1 MKESK
6 IEIKLDGM
14 VINIPYDKPDRNG
27 NVYPK
32 SVMETAVERYNQ
44 RLLLEERRKKIN
56 KICQKSCKTN

>member
-32 SVMETAVERYNQ
+32 SVMENAIERYNQ
-44 RLLLEERRKKIN
+44 RLLLEQRKKKLD
-56 KICQKSCKTN
+56 KIYKK